1 MSCQPAI
8 TTVSLGQSGRYTIHH
23 KLFACAKNG
32 FKAVELFYDDL
43 EALAC
48 SHSKLVQ
55 PTRNELLS
63 AARQIRALCDI
74 LQIRILNL
82 QPLRFY
88 EGLVDRRERDRIANR
103 VIPTWMD
110 ILEILGSDTILI
122 ASNFLPP
129 DSSTGKNLLSGD
141 VNIIAD
147 DLRLLATLGAARSP
161 PVKFA
166 YEALAW
172 GTFINTW
179 EASWDIVQR
188 VNLPNFGLAIDT
200 FNIAGAVYADPSAVG
215 GRNGPDAGAILRQ
228 SLNRLASTVEVEKI
242 FIVQM
247 ADAEQLAE
255 TLEPGH
261 PFYVPGQPS
270 RMSWSRNARLFLCEQ
285 DRGGYLPV
293 LEVLQTVVNMG
304 WTGWMSYEVF
314 SRTLAGPDPKTPEM
328 HAARASRSWSKVTAF
343 LSLLAG
349 QYGKRVLEQ
358 AGNQETG

>member
-23 KLFACAKNG
+23 KLSACAHNG

-43 EALAC
+43 EALAS
-48 SHSKLVQ
+48 SHSKLIQ
-55 PTRNELLS
+55 PTRDELLS
-63 AARQIRALCDI
+63 AARQIRALCDV

-88 EGLVDRRERDRIANR
+88 EGLVDRRERDRIAYS

-129 DSSTGKNLLSGD
+129 DPSTGKNPLTGD
-141 VNIIAD
+141 LDVITD

-172 GTFINTW
+172 GTYINTW

-188 VNLPNFGLAIDT
+188 VNRPNFGLAIDT

-215 GRNGPDAGAILRQ
+215 GRNGPDADAALRQ
-228 SLNRLASTVEVEKI
+228 SLNRLAHTVDIEKI
-242 FIVQM
+242 LIVQM

-255 TLEPGH
+255 ALKPGH
-261 PFYVPGQPS
+261 PLYIPGQPS
-270 RMSWSRNARLFLCEQ
+270 RMSWSRNARLFLCEE

-293 LEVLQTVVNMG
+293 LEVLQTVVKMG
-304 WTGWMSYEVF
+304 WTGWMSYEIF
-314 SRTLAGPDPKTPEM
+314 SRTLAGPHPKTPEI
-328 HAARASRSWSKVTAF
+328 HAARASRSWSKVAAS
-343 LSLLAG
+343 LGLLAA
-349 QYGKRVLEQ
+349 QNNPYHL
-358 AGNQETG
+358 